1 MYIALTVFHSKSCAE
16 RESVLSSSLI
26 VYALTGYRPVAFYL
40 QSGTNF
46 LIIMFKVWLVIAT
59 VPFGFGLAEQ
69 ITADNVPPYIKQ
81 CREGDPEMI
90 KCFIGAIHHLRPY
103 LAQGIPEI
111 ELPSVEPFKMEELTL
126 SLTTGPNGYRVSLKD
141 IDVFGASNFTV
152 RKMRYES
159 SGVLIILPAS
169 GNGTFNGQLEGVEA
183 TVRGRT
189 SINEKENLRYLHVDA
204 LHVDLVVRNIR
215 LLVKNVYKNNAILTQ
230 AINLFLRE
238 NGMEVFKVMLPQLRK
253 KLAVLF
259 MSIANSLLSHV
270 PLEAFYLP
278 KGQ

>member
-1 MYIALTVFHSKSCAE
+1 MVTFFQRIKGQISEIKFYF
-16 RESVLSSSLI
+16 RLSDEK
-26 VYALTGYRPVAFYL
+26 RPFEA
-40 QSGTNF
+40 
-46 LIIMFKVWLVIAT
+46 VINI
-59 VPFGFGLAEQ
+59 P
-69 ITADNVPPYIKQ
+69 I
-81 CREGDPEMI
+81 
-90 KCFIGAIHHLRPY
+90 LR
-103 LAQGIPEI
+103 IN
-111 ELPSVEPFKMEELTL
+111 S
-126 SLTTGPNGYRVSLKD
+126 
-141 IDVFGASNFTV
+141 
-152 RKMRYES
+152 RYES

-278 KGQ
+278 KAQ

>member
-1 MYIALTVFHSKSCAE
+1 MLKEKVFSAAAH
-16 RESVLSSSLI
+16 RI
-26 VYALTGYRPVAFYL
+26 PRYRPVGFCIQCGSTFSL
-40 QSGTNF
+40 
-46 LIIMFKVWLVIAT
+46 IMFKVWIVIAT
-59 VPFGFGLAEQ
+59 VSFGYATADK

-81 CREGDPEMI
+81 CREGDSEMI

-152 RKMRYES
+152 RKMRLSDENRPFESVINIPVLRINSRYES

-189 SINEKENLRYLHVDA
+189 SIKEKESLKYLHVDA

-215 LLVKNVYKNNAILTQ
+215 LLVKNVYKNNAILSKY
-230 AINLFLRE
+230 I
-238 NGMEVFKVMLPQLRK
+238 V
-253 KLAVLF
+253 
-259 MSIANSLLSHV
+259 
-270 PLEAFYLP
+270 
-278 KGQ
+278 

>member
-1 MYIALTVFHSKSCAE
+1 MEKA
-16 RESVLSSSLI
+16 
-26 VYALTGYRPVAFYL
+26 
-40 QSGTNF
+40 
-46 LIIMFKVWLVIAT
+46 
-59 VPFGFGLAEQ
+59 
-69 ITADNVPPYIKQ
+69 PYIKQ
-81 CREGDPEMI
+81 CREGDSEMI

-152 RKMRYES
+152 RKMRLSDENRPFESVINIPVLRINSRYES

-189 SINEKENLRYLHVDA
+189 SIKEKESLKYLHVDA